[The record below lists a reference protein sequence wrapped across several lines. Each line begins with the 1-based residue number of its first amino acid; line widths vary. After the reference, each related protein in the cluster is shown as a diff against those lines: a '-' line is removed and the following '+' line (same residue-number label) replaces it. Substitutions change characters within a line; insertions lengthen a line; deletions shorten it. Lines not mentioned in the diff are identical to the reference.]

1 MAGKLEGKVAFI
13 TGAARGQGR
22 SHAIRLAQE
31 GEQDAELAR
40 ELARLGH
47 GRLRRIGG
55 YTDVAPALG
64 AIFTS

>member
-1 MAGKLEGKVAFI
+1 VAGPG
-13 TGAARGQGR
+13 
-22 SHAIRLAQE
+22 
-31 GEQDAELAR
+31 